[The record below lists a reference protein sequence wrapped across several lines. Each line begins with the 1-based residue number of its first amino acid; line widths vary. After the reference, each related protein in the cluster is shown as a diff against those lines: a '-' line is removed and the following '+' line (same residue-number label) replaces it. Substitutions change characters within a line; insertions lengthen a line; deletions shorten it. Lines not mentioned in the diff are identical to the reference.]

1 MQELPKRLAIPSM
14 RTLIGLASLLTE
26 SRSAPRR
33 NRMRLIHSELLRHG
47 YWPIGVGPRD
57 PETWADRK
65 LKRKFCFRVEGPRRV
80 RLVEITA

>member
-33 NRMRLIHSELLRHG
+33 NRMRLIHSDKVEARRELLRHG
-47 YWPIGVGPRD
+47 YWPIGVGPR
-57 PETWADRK
+57 
-65 LKRKFCFRVEGPRRV
+65 RV